1 MSAKTGAKITSSLSV
16 KITSALLGLATAAS
30 VVASLSPALTHQAF
44 SKDSWAEDG
53 VNEFNTSGKQID
65 EDGEPIEDVSPP
77 GRTPSSSYSQNSLP
91 QDDTYYKRSGGPPAR
106 VPATTG
112 SVGDESDSN
121 GDSAADLSSSPNKSS
136 SNDSPKMNAPL
147 EAKISTWSPG
157 STPGV
162 PVGLDKKAMR
172 LLQRA
177 PLLASPRTITTSAKE
192 FQAWLDATHP
202 GLRGKVSRDEIVEVK
217 GEWDDA
223 QHTLH
228 SFGLPCTR
236 VSVNKLGNMNLD
248 KAKIIVVNCAGELTN
263 DAIMSLRRFVE
274 MGGYLLTTDWALTGV
289 IQRAFPGY
297 VEWNGG
303 YTEDRLVDAVAV
315 GTEDGELFANTPTS
329 AHWKLVKKSQ
339 LVKISRW
346 GSVHV
351 LARSRMLMREDPS
364 GYGIL
369 AFLMEHGRGQV
380 LHLVGHFDNNADLA
394 FNTKLPDPAPGMN
407 LSFRQAIAANFIA
420 RALGGIAPAAAAA
433 SAQELSSGSGGSD
446 IGEQEHGQ

>member
-1 MSAKTGAKITSSLSV
+1 MSSKTGAKIASRKGAIITSSIV
-16 KITSALLGLATAAS
+16 GLATVLS
-30 VVASLSPALTHQAF
+30 IVASLSPAPSQPAF
-44 SKDSWAEDG
+44 SADRDWAEEG
-53 VNEFNTSGKQID
+53 VNEFNRNGKPMD
-65 EDGEPIEDVSPP
+65 EDGEPIDDDEPTP
-77 GRTPSSSYSQNSLP
+77 GQDPSSFSQNPSSFTQNSLP
-91 QDDTYYKRSGGPPAR
+91 QDNNYYKRTSTPPRSDSGG
-106 VPATTG
+106 
-112 SVGDESDSN
+112 SNSDE
-121 GDSAADLSSSPNKSS
+121 GGGSAAGLSSSPENSS
-136 SNDSPKMNAPL
+136 PTQPGASRPL
-147 EAKISTWSPG
+147 EAKISTWSQG

-172 LLQRA
+172 MLQRA
-177 PLLASPRTITTSAKE
+177 PLLASPRTITVDAKS
-192 FQAWLDATHP
+192 FQAWLDETHP

-217 GEWDDA
+217 GEWDDC

-248 KAKIIVVNCAGELTN
+248 KAKIVVVNCAGELGN
-263 DAIMSLRRFVE
+263 DAIMNLRRFVE
-274 MGGYLLTTDWALTGV
+274 MGGYLLTTDWALSGV
-289 IQRAFPGY
+289 VQRAFPGY

-303 YTEDRLVDAVAV
+303 YTEDTLVDAVAV
-315 GTEDGELFANTPTS
+315 DTEDAELFANTPPS

-351 LARSRMLMREDPS
+351 LARSRMLMREDPA
-364 GYGIL
+364 GLGIL

-380 LHLVGHFDNNADLA
+380 LHLVGHFDNNADMA
-394 FNTKLPDPAPGMN
+394 FNTKLPDPAPGLK

-433 SAQELSSGSGGSD
+433 SAAELGGSSEEEHS
-446 IGEQEHGQ
+446 EQGN

>member
-1 MSAKTGAKITSSLSV
+1 MSSKTGAKIASSSRVTLTSS
-16 KITSALLGLATAAS
+16 LLGLATILS
-30 VVASLSPALTHQAF
+30 IVVSLSPTSSQQAF
-44 SKDSWAEDG
+44 SKDGDWAEDG
-53 VNEFNTSGKQID
+53 VNEFNRAGKKID
-65 EDGEPIEDVSPP
+65 EDGEPIEDDEPAAP
-77 GRTPSSSYSQNSLP
+77 GQNSSGYSQNSLP
-91 QDDTYYKRSGGPPAR
+91 QDDSYYRRSPSSIPPR
-106 VPATTG
+106 VPATSG
-112 SVGDESDSN
+112 NSSNDEDE
-121 GDSAADLSSSPNKSS
+121 GSAAGLSSSPDRSS
-136 SNDSPKMNAPL
+136 PNSPQQPGASRSL
-147 EAKISTWSPG
+147 EAKISTWSLG
-157 STPGV
+157 STPGT

-177 PLLASPRTITTSAKE
+177 PLLAPPRTITANAKA
-192 FQAWLDATHP
+192 FQTWLDETHP

-228 SFGLPCTR
+228 AFGLPCTR
-236 VSVNKLGNMNLD
+236 VSENKLGNMKLD

-263 DAIMSLRRFVE
+263 DAIINLRRFVE

-289 IQRAFPGY
+289 VQRAFPGY

-315 GTEDGELFANTPTS
+315 DTEDAELFANTPPS

-364 GYGIL
+364 QYGIL

-380 LHLVGHFDNNADLA
+380 LHLVGHFDNNADQA
-394 FNTKLPDPAPGMN
+394 FNTKLPDPAPGLP

-433 SAQELSSGSGGSD
+433 SAQELGG
-446 IGEQEHGQ
+446 GEEEHPQQ